1 MYARLEL
8 PVIVAPMFLVSSP
21 ELVIASCRNGLIGSI
36 PLLNA
41 RTKDQCEEWLQQL
54 SKELSELP
62 WAVNYICHRT
72 NRRLEEDLELIQKYQ
87 PPVVIA
93 SLGHPGKVVKVVQSY
108 GGKVFA
114 DVANLRH
121 AQKAAESGVDGLI
134 LVSAGAGG
142 HAGIINPFAFVSAVR
157 EFWRGTL
164 ILAGGISTGQDIL
177 AAQVLGADLVYMGTR
192 FIATQESIAFPEY
205 KEMLTKSTTE
215 DILYTDAFSGVH
227 ANYLI
232 PSLKNN
238 HIDPSTLKKKESVDL
253 GHMIDPKAW
262 RDIWSAGHG
271 VTVVKETQPVSTLI
285 QTLKGEYMK
294 AKEKWAVHV

>member
-1 MYARLEL
+1 MFSNLKL
-8 PVIVAPMFLVSSP
+8 PIIVAPMFLVSSP
-21 ELVIASCRNGLIGSI
+21 ELVIASSRSGVIGSI

-41 RTKDQCEEWLQQL
+41 RRKEQCEEWLQQF
-54 SKELSELP
+54 SKELSDVP

-72 NRRLEEDLELIQKYQ
+72 NKRLEEDLELIQKYK
-87 PPVVIA
+87 PPIVIA
-93 SLGHPGKVVKVVQSY
+93 SLGHPGKVVDVVKTY

-121 AQKAAESGVDGLI
+121 AQKAADSGVDGLI

-142 HAGIINPFAFVSAVR
+142 HAGILNPFAFISAVR
-157 EFWRGTL
+157 EFWDGVI

-177 AAQVLGADLVYMGTR
+177 AAQVMGADYVYMGTR
-192 FIATQESIAFPEY
+192 FIATDESVAFPEY
-205 KEMLTKSTTE
+205 KEMLVQSTSE

-232 PSLKNN
+232 PSLKRN
-238 HIDPSTLKKKESVDL
+238 HIDPSTLKKKETVDL

-262 RDIWSAGHG
+262 KDIWSAGHG
-271 VTVVKETQPVSTLI
+271 VTVIKETQPLQQLL
-285 QTLKGEYMK
+285 QTLTREYME
-294 AKEKWAVHV
+294 AKEKWFVHV

>member
-1 MYARLEL
+1 MFSRLEL

-21 ELVIASCRNGLIGSI
+21 ELVIASSRNGLVGSI

-41 RTKDQCEEWLQQL
+41 RTKEQCEEWLQQL
-54 SKELSELP
+54 SDELADVP

-72 NRRLEEDLELIQKYQ
+72 NKRLEEDLELIQKYK

-93 SLGHPGKVVKVVQSY
+93 SLGHPGKVVEAVKSY
-108 GGKVFA
+108 GGQVYA

-121 AQKAAESGVDGLI
+121 AQKAADSGVDGLI

-142 HAGIINPFAFVSAVR
+142 HAGLLNPFAFVSAVK
-157 EFWRGTL
+157 EFWNGTV

-177 AAQVLGADLVYMGTR
+177 AAQVLGADYVYMGTR
-192 FIATQESIAFPEY
+192 FIATKESVAFPEY
-205 KEMLTKSTTE
+205 KEMLTHSTAE

-232 PSLKNN
+232 PSLKKN
-238 HIDPSTLKKKESVDL
+238 HIDPSTLKKKETVDL
-253 GHMIDPKAW
+253 AHMVDPKAW
-262 RDIWSAGHG
+262 KDIWSAGHG
-271 VTVVKETQPVSTLI
+271 VTVIKETQPVEQLVH
-285 QTLKGEYMK
+285 TLKREYVE
-294 AKEKWAVHV
+294 AKEKWVTHV